1 MRSRFHEHLNE
12 CLEALASGQRTLE
25 DCLAKYPKE
34 ADRLEP
40 LLRTAL
46 SIKETLSVEPREEFR
61 AAARQRF
68 VVSSGKSLA
77 ETLREGPR
85 PSFVRAARERF
96 LAAAQRMVG
105 AGQSRGWRPSF
116 PEGVI
121 AIHARPLATAF
132 ATVFLLFIGFGTFAV
147 TTSGSALPGDW
158 RYPVKRFTE
167 DVRLTLAFS
176 DHAER
181 SVKIDLANE
190 RLSEIQQMAEKGRP
204 IGGDLL
210 DDLKGETGSL
220 ASNLDKSG
228 LDAGEVREVADL
240 ARHQDEVLAQV
251 EPLVKSDA
259 QENLV
264 AARTASQETY
274 AKAAQVYALA
284 LFSEKSGKGEKVPD
298 VEASESPEEEAT
310 EVASVAVVPTEEGT
324 GVEPSPE
331 PDNPV
336 PEGEPVISIERGSLP
351 EEGTTGLAW
360 DRVAIGRFSMVIPSE
375 AGGWRI
381 MDLGFGSDDTAPA
394 PNLLRITNIEG
405 TAIIVINPRNGD
417 TFWYQYK
424 DGLFEDFIV
433 RVTAGDDMYE
443 ADLPALEGFYAP
455 YAAMVLFM
463 VESITIEPP
472 PTPTPVPT
480 ETPVPPP
487 VGTATIAAGGLES
500 RASTATPLP

>member
-25 DCLAKYPKE
+25 DCLARYPKE

-46 SIKETLSVEPREEFR
+46 SIRGTLSVEPREEFR

-68 VVSSGKSLA
+68 VVSSGKNLA
-77 ETLREGPR
+77 EALREGPR
-85 PSFVRAARERF
+85 PSFVKAARERF

-105 AGQSRGWRPSF
+105 AGQSREWRPF
-116 PEGVI
+116 PQGVI
-121 AIHARPLATAF
+121 AIHARPLATAL
-132 ATVFLLFIGFGTFAV
+132 ATAFLLFIGFGTFAV

-176 DHAER
+176 DAAER

-228 LDAGEVREVADL
+228 WDAGEVREVADL

-251 EPLVKSDA
+251 EPLVKPDA

-284 LFSEKSGKGEKVPD
+284 LFSEKSGKGEKVPG
-298 VEASESPEEEAT
+298 VEVSESPEEEAT
-310 EVASVAVVPTEEGT
+310 EVPSVAVVPTEEGT

-336 PEGEPVISIERGSLP
+336 PGGEPVISIERGSVP
-351 EEGTTGLAW
+351 EEGTTGLTW
-360 DRVAIGRFSMVIPSE
+360 DRVVIGRFSIVVPSE
-375 AGGWRI
+375 ADGWRI

-394 PNLLRITNIEG
+394 PNLLRITNADG
-405 TAIIVINPRNGD
+405 TAIIVVNPKNGD

-424 DGLFEDFIV
+424 DGLYEDFIV

-487 VGTATIAAGGLES
+487 VGTATIVSEGLDPG
-500 RASTATPLP
+500 ASTATPLP